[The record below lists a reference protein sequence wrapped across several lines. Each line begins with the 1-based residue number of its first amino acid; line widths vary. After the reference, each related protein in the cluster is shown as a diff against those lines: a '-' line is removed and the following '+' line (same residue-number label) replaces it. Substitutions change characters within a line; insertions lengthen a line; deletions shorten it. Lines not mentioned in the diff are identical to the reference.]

1 MINLLE
7 IQPGQ
12 TIRLKN
18 GTTAE
23 VVENI
28 GDGIWLNAR
37 FADGTEELVFCE
49 DIAGVEPRQ
58 AQQAPA

>member
-1 MINLLE
+1 MLNLLA

-12 TIRLKN
+12 VVRLKN

-23 VVENI
+23 VVENV

-37 FADGTEELVFCE
+37 LADGEEELVFCE
-49 DIAGVEPRQ
+49 DIAGLEE
-58 AQQAPA
+58 AQSR

>member
-1 MINLLE
+1 MLNLLA

-12 TIRLKN
+12 VIRLKN

-23 VVENI
+23 VVENV

-37 FADGTEELVFCE
+37 FENGDEELVFCE
-49 DIAGVEPRQ
+49 DVAGVQETQ
-58 AQQAPA
+58 AQ

>member
-1 MINLLE
+1 MLNLLE

-23 VVENI
+23 VVENV

-37 FADGTEELVFCE
+37 LADGDEELVFCE
-49 DIAGVEPRQ
+49 DIAGLED
-58 AQQAPA
+58 PAA

>member
-1 MINLLE
+1 MLNLLE

-12 TIRLKN
+12 MIRLKD

-23 VVENI
+23 VIENV

-37 FADGTEELVFCE
+37 LASGEEELVFCE
-49 DIAGVEPRQ
+49 DIAGLAEKQ
-58 AQQAPA
+58 AQ

>member
-1 MINLLE
+1 MLNLLD
-7 IQPGQ
+7 ITPGQ

-37 FADGTEELVFCE
+37 FPGGDEELVFCE
-49 DIAGVEPRQ
+49 DIAGVEALK
-58 AQQAPA
+58 AQ